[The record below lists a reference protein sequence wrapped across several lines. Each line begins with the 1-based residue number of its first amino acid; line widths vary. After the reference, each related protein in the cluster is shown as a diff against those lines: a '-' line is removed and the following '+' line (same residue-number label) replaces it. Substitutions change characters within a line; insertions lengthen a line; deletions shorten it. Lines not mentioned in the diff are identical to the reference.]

1 MRDSGVASAT
11 GKSDLQMLIDLRFE
25 YPKHLLCGY
34 LNTNS
39 LRNKIHDLIL
49 TKIHDV
55 TIDYFVISETKLDN
69 SFPNAQLII
78 SNYEIRAKRD
88 RDRHEGG
95 LIEFVRKGLTCKRLR
110 KSESLNIEV
119 ICSEVTISNKNWVI
133 FSIYRPPDYSNLLAF
148 FKELGKYLN
157 HASENCDNFIEM
169 GDFNIDI
176 RQTSPESHKLDEFC
190 SLFSLTNIIKSETCF
205 TKFHSS
211 AIELFLIDK
220 PNFFQKTNA
229 IETGLSDHHK
239 LIMYFF
245 KNLVTKLKPKIVYDR
260 NYKKT
265 NEANF
270 LNNAK
275 NCDFSQK
282 TNDPNENYDF
292 LLTNT
297 LTS

>member
-1 MRDSGVASAT
+1 MVPQYRLVRDSGVASAT

-39 LRNKIHDLIL
+39 LRNKIHDLRLII
-49 TKIHDV
+49 IHDV

-110 KSESLNIEV
+110 KNESLNIEV

-157 HASENCDNFIEM
+157 QASENYDNFIEM

-211 AIELFLIDK
+211 TIDLFLTNK

-245 KNLVTKLKPKIVYDR
+245 
-260 NYKKT
+260 
-265 NEANF
+265 
-270 LNNAK
+270 
-275 NCDFSQK
+275 
-282 TNDPNENYDF
+282 
-292 LLTNT
+292 
-297 LTS
+297 